1 MTIDLKLLIAR
12 TTVRVSYCLLLLTLA
27 GNLWL
32 QNQPLVIYCIVLLPL
47 LIFAH
52 GLLIDHI
59 RTLIWMG
66 FVLLLYFAAAVY
78 GATKPEPRF
87 LDIAELILTVVL
99 FCAAMLYARIRQ
111 VNSIV

>member
-1 MTIDLKLLIAR
+1 LTTDLKLSIAR
-12 TTVRVSYCLLLLTLA
+12 TTVRVSYCLLLLVLA

-32 QNQPLVIYCIVLLPL
+32 QDQPLVIYCIVLMPL
-47 LIFAH
+47 LMFIP
-52 GLLIDHI
+52 GLLADNI

-78 GATKPEPRF
+78 GMAKPEPLF
-87 LDIAELILTVVL
+87 LDLAELVLTVVL

-111 VNSIV
+111 VNSIE

>member
-1 MTIDLKLLIAR
+1 LTLDLKLSIAKA
-12 TTVRVSYCLLLLTLA
+12 TVRVSYCLLLLALS

-47 LIFAH
+47 LIFVP
-52 GLLIDHI
+52 GLLMDNV

-66 FVLLLYFAAAVY
+66 FVLLLYFASAVF
-78 GATKPEPRF
+78 GVAKPEPSI
-87 LDIAELILTVVL
+87 LDIAELVLTVIL

-111 VNSIV
+111 VNPVA